1 MIFGSGLP
9 PTKFPATTVSIG
21 LNKDYSSVIH
31 FKNPFKDPITV
42 KVELEAEG
50 HNAEVFRL
58 LTSGKSDKI
67 LVPGMNV
74 M

>member
-1 MIFGSGLP
+1 M
-9 PTKFPATTVSIG
+9 
-21 LNKDYSSVIH
+21 H

-50 HNAEVFRL
+50 HNKEVFRL
-58 LTSGKSDKI
+58 LTSKSDKI

-74 M
+74 LQIPFSFVPREITSYYSEIII